1 MEMLEKLT
9 ALADSN
15 ETEQPLVSLDNIR
28 QAARQAK
35 QVQSP
40 HEREMDENLLRWAE
54 KYWKSRGYDDS
65 DAISMLIYY

>member
-1 MEMLEKLT
+1 MLEKLT
-9 ALADSN
+9 ALADTD
-15 ETEQPLVSLDNIR
+15 ETQQPLVSLDSIR

-35 QVQSP
+35 QVQNT
-40 HEREMDENLLRWAE
+40 HERDMDQNLVRWAE